1 MKKNIL
7 CVVFICALILGTGT
21 FVTVK
26 ASTATYT
33 RNGDNVYT
41 SLGMTKLKSTVT
53 RTTSGNKKW
62 SSTSSATT
70 GISNLKQIATS
81 NYNTY
86 ATDTTAGF
94 HYNVMVTLNSYA
106 SATGSIEHQYKYNI
120 STNKISFVN

>member
-7 CVVFICALILGTGT
+7 CMVFICTLILGTGT

-53 RTTSGNKKW
+53 RTTNGNKKW
-62 SSTSSATT
+62 S
-70 GISNLKQIATS
+70 ATS

-106 SATGSIEHQYKYNI
+106 SAT
-120 STNKISFVN
+120 